1 METLLM
7 GQRCCYVLC
16 LIFIYYSQQSS
27 CATIEVGGPVG
38 WTNYDTSTNKPPD
51 YATWV
56 SSQSVV
62 VDDILVFKF
71 PPEYHNVY
79 LLPTQAAY
87 TSCDQSKATELNDGK
102 TGSYS
107 VVEGLGSHCQG
118 ARNWRWWLRV
128 AKLLH
133 LLLFQLLHQQK
144 KPLHLLQAVLRLQHL
159 CSECQHQLLL
169 LVHL

>member
-7 GQRCCYVLC
+7 GRRCYYVLC

-56 SSQSVV
+56 FSQSVV

-71 PPEYHNVY
+71 PPGYHNVY
-79 LLPTQAAY
+79 SLPTQAAY

-107 VVEGLGSHCQG
+107 VSIH
-118 ARNWRWWLRV
+118 N
-128 AKLLH
+128 
-133 LLLFQLLHQQK
+133 
-144 KPLHLLQAVLRLQHL
+144 
-159 CSECQHQLLL
+159 
-169 LVHL
+169 

>member
-7 GQRCCYVLC
+7 GRRCCYVLY

-27 CATIEVGGPVG
+27 CATIEVGGP
-38 WTNYDTSTNKPPD
+38 PPD

-71 PPEYHNVY
+71 PPGYHNVY
-79 LLPTQAAY
+79 SLPTEAAY
-87 TSCDQSKATELNDGK
+87 TNCDQSKATELNDGK
-102 TGSYS
+102 TGSYF

-128 AKLLH
+128 AKLLQ
-133 LLLFQLLHQQK
+133 LFLFLLLHQQK

>member
-1 METLLM
+1 MESLLM
-7 GQRCCYVLC
+7 GRRCCYVLC

-71 PPEYHNVY
+71 PLEYHNVY
-79 LLPTQAAY
+79 SLPTQAAY

-107 VVEGLGSHCQG
+107 
-118 ARNWRWWLRV
+118 
-128 AKLLH
+128 
-133 LLLFQLLHQQK
+133 LLHQQK

>member
-7 GQRCCYVLC
+7 GRRCCYVLY

-27 CATIEVGGPVG
+27 CVTIEVGGPVG

-71 PPEYHNVY
+71 PPGYHNVY
-79 LLPTQAAY
+79 SLPTQAAY
-87 TSCDQSKATELNDGK
+87 TSCDL
-102 TGSYS
+102 

-169 LVHL
+169 LVHLDDITNIP

>member
-7 GQRCCYVLC
+7 GRRCCYVLC
-16 LIFIYYSQQSS
+16 FIFIYYSQQSS
-27 CATIEVGGPVG
+27 CATIKVGGPVG

-62 VDDILVFKF
+62 DDILVFKF
-71 PPEYHNVY
+71 PLGYHN
-79 LLPTQAAY
+79 
-87 TSCDQSKATELNDGK
+87 SKATELNDGK
-102 TGSYS
+102 IGSYS
-107 VVEGLGSHCQG
+107 
-118 ARNWRWWLRV
+118 
-128 AKLLH
+128 
-133 LLLFQLLHQQK
+133 LLHQQK